1 MKNKEKKKQAS
12 AASSEQ
18 KRGAR
23 AADKTKGAAGE
34 GQSAPEAYPLCGLLF
49 YRGAPLLS
57 YRIDLPARSDLP
69 PFLSEMASGFAR
81 YLNGAGF
88 AACAALFDADDRRHK
103 RLFYPLTASLTFLV
117 GRTDPVFSCRLL
129 YRLPDRE
136 GQMAFCW
143 DNKRE
148 IFLCP
153 ADFGIQGKKRYR
165 PDLFCQSDGALVR
178 FAPDGS
184 VQPLGRLLEDFARR
198 QFFEK
203 KERGS

>member
-12 AASSEQ
+12 AASLE
-18 KRGAR
+18 KERGAR
-23 AADKTKGAAGE
+23 TMADKTKGAAAAGE
-34 GQSAPEAYPLCGLLF
+34 GQSAPEAYPLSGLLF

-57 YRIDLPARSDLP
+57 YRIDLPARFDLP
-69 PFLSEMASGFAR
+69 PFLPALASGFAR

-88 AACAALFDADDRRHK
+88 AACAAAFDADDRRHK

-117 GRTDPVFSCRLL
+117 GRTDPVFSCRLV

-136 GQMAFCW
+136 GQFAFCW

-153 ADFGIQGKKRYR
+153 ADFGIKGKKRYS
-165 PDLFCQSDGALVR
+165 PDLFCQSDGELLR

-184 VQPLGRLLEDFARR
+184 ALSIGRLPEDFA
-198 QFFEK
+198 
-203 KERGS
+203 